1 VATDLRFLHNYAI
14 IACMSKLN
22 IGTSTSG
29 SDAIRRHAYEKY
41 VLQARRR
48 KEKLISINVGDV
60 HREMGLSNRV
70 PLVCAALGSKKFLTE
85 HGLRIVSKTGP
96 PSGQSTT
103 VTFLYEMVNP
113 MPNQQA
119 ADEVKDGMWNSL
131 RGIGKDV
138 YASYGGGE
146 QYLRRERANF
156 YAPGKDPLGQSST
169 SERSMSQEPTKQR
182 PTTRKA

>member
-1 VATDLRFLHNYAI
+1 MLKHYYAI

-22 IGTSTSG
+22 IESTPSG

-60 HREMGLSNRV
+60 HRELGLSNRV
-70 PLVCAALGSKKFLTE
+70 PLVCAALGSKKFLSE

-103 VTFLYEMVNP
+103 VTFLYEVVGP
-113 MPNQQA
+113 EQKKSK
-119 ADEVKDGMWNSL
+119 DERMEAWLKL
-131 RGIGKDV
+131 RGIAKDIF
-138 YASYGGGE
+138 ASYGGGE
-146 QYLRRERANF
+146 AYLRQERANF
-156 YAPGKDPLGQSST
+156 YAPGKDPLD
-169 SERSMSQEPTKQR
+169 
-182 PTTRKA
+182 RKP

>member
-1 VATDLRFLHNYAI
+1 
-14 IACMSKLN
+14 MSRLN
-22 IGTSTSG
+22 VETSISG

-48 KEKLISINVGDV
+48 REKTISINVGEV
-60 HREMGLSNRV
+60 HRELGLINRV

-85 HGLRIVSKTGP
+85 HGLRIVSRTGP

-103 VTFLYEMVNP
+103 VTFLYEIVNSRP
-113 MPNQQA
+113 EKRS
-119 ADEVKDGMWNSL
+119 ADEMWESL

-146 QYLRRERANF
+146 AYLRQERANF
-156 YAPGKDPLGQSST
+156 YAPGKDPLN
-169 SERSMSQEPTKQR
+169 
-182 PTTRKA
+182 RKP

>member
-1 VATDLRFLHNYAI
+1 
-14 IACMSKLN
+14 MSKLN
-22 IGTSTSG
+22 LESAPSG

-60 HREMGLSNRV
+60 HRELGLSNRV
-70 PLVCAALGSKKFLTE
+70 PLVCAALGSKKFLSE

-103 VTFLYEMVNP
+103 VTFLYELVHSP
-113 MPNQQA
+113 PEKHS
-119 ADEVKDGMWNSL
+119 ADEMWESL

-138 YASYGGGE
+138 YASFGGGE
-146 QYLRRERANF
+146 AYLRQERANF
-156 YAPGKDPLGQSST
+156 YAPGKDPL
-169 SERSMSQEPTKQR
+169 K
-182 PTTRKA
+182 RKP

>member
-1 VATDLRFLHNYAI
+1 
-14 IACMSKLN
+14 MSKLN
-22 IGTSTSG
+22 IESAPSG

-60 HREMGLSNRV
+60 HRELGLSNRV
-70 PLVCAALGSKKFLTE
+70 PLVCAALGSKKFLSE

-103 VTFLYEMVNP
+103 VTFLYEMEQS
-113 MPNQQA
+113 MPEKKT
-119 ADEVKDGMWNSL
+119 ADDVWESL

-146 QYLRRERANF
+146 AYLRQERANF
-156 YAPGKDPLGQSST
+156 YAPGKDP
-169 SERSMSQEPTKQR
+169 MN
-182 PTTRKA
+182 RKP

>member
-1 VATDLRFLHNYAI
+1 
-14 IACMSKLN
+14 MSRLN
-22 IGTSTSG
+22 TENPVYG

-41 VLQARRR
+41 VVEAQRR

-103 VTFLYEMVNP
+103 VTFLYEMVNT
-113 MPNQQA
+113 MPNKQA
-119 ADEVKDGMWNSL
+119 GDEMWESL
-131 RGIGKDV
+131 RGIGKEV
-138 YASYGGGE
+138 FAALGGAEKFIRQERAEFSTGE
-146 QYLRRERANF
+146 RQRER
-156 YAPGKDPLGQSST
+156 GKGNQP
-169 SERSMSQEPTKQR
+169 
-182 PTTRKA
+182 

>member
-1 VATDLRFLHNYAI
+1 
-14 IACMSKLN
+14 MSKL
-22 IGTSTSG
+22 STEVSPSG
-29 SDAIRRHAYEKY
+29 SDAIRRHAYDKY

-70 PLVCAALGSKKFLTE
+70 PLVCAALGSKKFLAE

-103 VTFLYEMVNP
+103 VTFLYEMENS
-113 MPNQQA
+113 MPDKQT
-119 ADEVKDGMWNSL
+119 ADDMWESL

-146 QYLRRERANF
+146 AYLRQERANF
-156 YAPGKDPLGQSST
+156 YAPGQDPHSAPLDV
-169 SERSMSQEPTKQR
+169 R
-182 PTTRKA
+182 PNRKP